1 MKHLNRRQWL
11 KTGGLASALAFISG
25 PSLLAR
31 SGEPSFSPRPILAGQ
46 PVRLS
51 ANENPYGPS
60 DRMRKA
66 IQESF
71 EVACRYPSG
80 YVRELRDMIAEKEG
94 VPKDYVVITGG
105 STEGLKITG
114 MLYGQSKREII
125 AADPTF
131 QALLRYAEQFGA
143 YVHRVPLNDRL
154 EHDLNAMYQ
163 RITNRTGL
171 IFLCNPNNPTGT
183 LLEANAV
190 RDFCESAARRT
201 VVFSDEAYYDY
212 IDRPNYPSMVEL
224 VKEGQNVI
232 VSRTFSKVYGMAGIR
247 IGYLIAR
254 PDIANRL
261 KEKVVAFTNTPALF
275 AAKAALQDEAFY
287 QFSVDKNKE
296 AKARIYGA
304 LDELGLEYIPS
315 QTNFVF
321 FKTGQPISDFGA
333 KMREEGVLVGRP
345 FPPYLDWC
353 RISTGSLEEVDQF
366 TKGLKKVLG

>member
-1 MKHLNRRQWL
+1 MQQFNRRQWL

-25 PSLLAR
+25 PAALAR
-31 SGEPSFSPRPILAGQ
+31 SHTPSFSPRPIVAGQ

-60 DRMRKA
+60 DRVRRA
-66 IQESF
+66 IQDSF
-71 EVACRYPSG
+71 DVACRYPSG

-94 VPKDYVVITGG
+94 VAKECVVITGG

-114 MLYGQSKREII
+114 MIYGQSNREII

-131 QALLRYAEQFGA
+131 QALLRYAEQFGT
-143 YVHRVPLNDRL
+143 YVHRVPLNDKL

-163 RITNRTGL
+163 RITGRTGL

-183 LLEANAV
+183 LLEADAV
-190 RDFCESAARRT
+190 RDFCESAAKRT
-201 VVFSDEAYYDY
+201 VVFSDEAYCDY
-212 IDRPNYPSMVEL
+212 IDRPDYPSMVEL
-224 VKEGQNVI
+224 VKKGENVI

-247 IGYLIAR
+247 IGYLVAR

-275 AAKAALQDEAFY
+275 AAKTALQDEEFY
-287 QFSVDKNKE
+287 RFSIDKNKE
-296 AKARIYGA
+296 AKARIYA
-304 LDELGLEYIPS
+304 TLDELGLEYVPS

-321 FKTGQPISDFGA
+321 FRTGQPIADFGA
-333 KMREEGVLVGRP
+333 KMREQGVLVGRP

-353 RISTGSLEEVDQF
+353 RISTGSLAEVDQF
-366 TKGLKKVLG
+366 NSGVKKVLG